1 MKILIVAMAILAA
14 LSTTASAELTEC
26 KMTSRFAGQVMSG
39 RQSGVQ
45 MATVM
50 DIAKEEAEAGNNSQM
65 LQSQEL
71 QAVQLIIVDAYES
84 PRFSTEN
91 YKARAISEFKNK
103 WYLRCFKAQN
113 K

>member
-26 KMTSRFAGQVMSG
+26 KSHSYLAGEVMNS
-39 RQSGVQ
+39 RQSGQQ
-45 MATVM
+45 MAAVI
-50 DIAKEEAEAGNNSQM
+50 DIVKAEADNSR
-65 LQSQEL
+65 L
-71 QAVQLIIVDAYES
+71 VQLAQLIVVDAYES

>member
-1 MKILIVAMAILAA
+1 
-14 LSTTASAELTEC
+14 
-26 KMTSRFAGQVMSG
+26 MTN

-50 DIAKEEAEAGNNSQM
+50 DIAKAEAEAGNNSQM
-65 LQSQEL
+65 LQSRVL
-71 QAVQLIIVDAYES
+71 QTMQLIIVDAYES

-91 YKARAISEFKNK
+91 YKARAISEFKNR

>member
-1 MKILIVAMAILAA
+1 MKILIVAMALLAA
-14 LSTTASAELTEC
+14 LSTTASAELTGC
-26 KMTSRFAGQVMSG
+26 KLHSYLAGEIMTSR
-39 RQSGVQ
+39 QSGQQ
-45 MATVM
+45 MATLI
-50 DIAKEEAEAGNNSQM
+50 DIAKAEADNSR
-65 LQSQEL
+65 
-71 QAVQLIIVDAYES
+71 AVQLAQLIVVDAYES